1 MNWEEVPGERR
12 RKTGRNSKKSR
23 NRDRGRG
30 RGRERARNKEF
41 ARVTYFF
48 VILFIALMIY
58 IVYFTIARAGS
69 FVNSPYNKR
78 QDLFAET
85 VVRGDIVDRNG
96 NVLAETVVADDG
108 TETRNYPYGS
118 VFAHV
123 IGYSDT
129 ELGKTGLESVENFE
143 LLTSNAFFVEKIQNE
158 FRGEKNIGDTVVT
171 TLDADLQQA
180 AYDALGDNK
189 GAVIV
194 MEADTGKI
202 LAMVSKPTFDPN
214 EIRSDWE
221 SLNSDEENSPLLN
234 RATNGSYAPGSSF
247 KVVTTLAFMRQN
259 SNYADY
265 TYDCTGKIT
274 VGDTTIHCAGGSV
287 HGHEDLESS
296 LANSCN
302 ASFSNI
308 GLSLNIP
315 EYRKTAE
322 DLLFNKPL
330 PSVLDYTKSSFT
342 LTEDSSSAEIMM
354 TAMGQGNTM
363 VSPYHMALI
372 TQAIANGGTMMEPYL
387 VDSVTN
393 YTGSEVRK
401 NVPKSYKRV
410 MTSEE
415 AAQLKEYMTAVVE
428 EGTASVL
435 SGKPYTVAGKTGT
448 AEYSMSD
455 KDRTH
460 SWFIGFTNVDN
471 PELVISV
478 ITEGSDG
485 STSGR
490 AVSLAG
496 QILDSYYN

>member
-1 MNWEEVPGERR
+1 
-12 RKTGRNSKKSR
+12 
-23 NRDRGRG
+23 
-30 RGRERARNKEF
+30 
-41 ARVTYFF
+41 
-48 VILFIALMIY
+48 MIY

-108 TETRNYPYGS
+108 TETRNYPYSS

>member
-1 MNWEEVPGERR
+1 MNWEEVPGERQ
-12 RKTGRNSKKSR
+12 RKAGRNSKKSR
-23 NRDRGRG
+23 NRDRG

-58 IVYFTIARAGS
+58 IVYFTIIRAGS

-96 NVLAETVVADDG
+96 NVRAETLVADDG

-158 FRGEKNIGDTVVT
+158 FSGEKNMGDTVVT

-214 EIRSDWE
+214 EIRANWE
-221 SLNSDEENSPLLN
+221 TLNSDEENSPLLN

-247 KVVTTLAFMRQN
+247 KVVTTIAFMRQN

-265 TYDCTGKIT
+265 TYDCTGGIT
-274 VGDTTIHCAGGSV
+274 VVDPTSHCAGGSL

-322 DLLFNKPL
+322 DLLFNESL
-330 PSVLDYTKSSFT
+330 PGVLDYTKSSFT
-342 LTEDSSSAEIMM
+342 LTEDSGSAEVMM

-372 TQAIANGGTMMEPYL
+372 TQAIANGGTLMEPYL

-401 NVPKSYKRV
+401 NVPKSYRRL

-435 SGKPYTVAGKTGT
+435 SGKSYTVAGKTGT

-460 SWFIGFTNVDN
+460 SWFIGCTNVDD
-471 PELVISV
+471 PELVITV

-485 STSGR
+485 SASGR

>member
-1 MNWEEVPGERR
+1 
-12 RKTGRNSKKSR
+12 
-23 NRDRGRG
+23 
-30 RGRERARNKEF
+30 
-41 ARVTYFF
+41 
-48 VILFIALMIY
+48 MIY

-96 NVLAETVVADDG
+96 NVLAETVMADDG

-158 FRGEKNIGDTVVT
+158 FRGEKNMGDTVVT

-214 EIRSDWE
+214 EIRADWE

-265 TYDCTGKIT
+265 TYDCTGAIT

-315 EYRKTAE
+315 EYRETAE

-372 TQAIANGGTMMEPYL
+372 TQAIANGGTLMEPYL

-401 NVPKSYKRV
+401 NVPKSYRRL

-428 EGTASVL
+428 DGTASVL
-435 SGKPYTVAGKTGT
+435 NGKSYTVAGKTGT

>member
-1 MNWEEVPGERR
+1 MSWEEVPGKREP
-12 RKTGRNSKKSR
+12 KQGRNSKKSR
-23 NRDRGRG
+23 GRDRGRS
-30 RGRERARNKEF
+30 RDHAQNKEF

-58 IVYFTIARAGS
+58 IVYFTIVRADT

-78 QDLFAET
+78 QDLFAES
-85 VVRGDIVDRNG
+85 VVRGNIVDRNG
-96 NVLAETVVADDG
+96 NILAETEVNDDG

-123 IGYSDT
+123 VGYSDT
-129 ELGKTGLESVENFE
+129 ELGRTGLESAENFD

-158 FRGEKNIGDTVVT
+158 FSGKKNTGDTVVT

-189 GAVIV
+189 GAAIV

-202 LAMVSKPTFDPN
+202 LAMVSKPSYDPN
-214 EIRSDWE
+214 EIYSAWE
-221 SLNSDEENSPLLN
+221 SLNSDDENSPLLN

-247 KVVTTLAFMRQN
+247 KIVTTLAYMRQN
-259 SNYADY
+259 SDYADY
-265 TYDCTGKIT
+265 SYDCDGEIT
-274 VGDTTIHCAGGSV
+274 VDNTTIHCAGGSV
-287 HGHEDLESS
+287 HGHEDLGTS

-302 ASFSNI
+302 TSFSNI
-308 GLSLNIP
+308 GLSLDIS
-315 EYRKTAE
+315 EYRETAE
-322 DLLFNKPL
+322 DLLFNQSL
-330 PSVLDYTKSSFT
+330 PGVLGYTKSSFT
-342 LTEDSSSAEIMM
+342 LSEDSSTAEIMM

-363 VSPYHMALI
+363 ASPYHMALI
-372 TQAIANGGTMMEPYL
+372 TQAVANGGTLMEPYL

-393 YTGSEVRK
+393 YSGAEVRK
-401 NVPKSYKRV
+401 NVPKSYRRL

-415 AAQLKEYMTAVVE
+415 AAQLTEYMTKVVE

-435 SGKPYTVAGKTGT
+435 SGRSYTVAGKTGT

-455 KDRTH
+455 KDKTH
-460 SWFIGFTNVDN
+460 SWFVGFTNVDN
-471 PELVISV
+471 PELVITV
-478 ITEGSDG
+478 VTEGSDG
-485 STSGR
+485 SAGGK

>member
-1 MNWEEVPGERR
+1 MMAYIIYFAAF
-12 RKTGRNSKKSR
+12 
-23 NRDRGRG
+23 
-30 RGRERARNKEF
+30 RAD
-41 ARVTYFF
+41 
-48 VILFIALMIY
+48 
-58 IVYFTIARAGS
+58 S

-96 NVLAETVVADDG
+96 NVLAETLVADDG

-158 FRGEKNIGDTVVT
+158 FNGEKNMGDTVVT

-214 EIRSDWE
+214 EIRTEWE

-259 SNYADY
+259 SSYADY
-265 TYDCTGKIT
+265 TYDCTGGIT
-274 VGDTTIHCAGGSV
+274 VGDTKIHCADGSV

-302 ASFSNI
+302 TYFSNI

-315 EYRKTAE
+315 EYRETAE
-322 DLLFNKPL
+322 DLLFNESL
-330 PSVLDYTKSSFT
+330 PSVLDYTKSSFA
-342 LTEDSSSAEIMM
+342 LTENSSSAEIMM

-363 VSPYHMALI
+363 VSPYHMTLI
-372 TQAIANGGTMMEPYL
+372 TQAIANGGTLMEPYL

-401 NVPKSYKRV
+401 NVPKSYRRL
-410 MTSEE
+410 MTAEE

-428 EGTASVL
+428 DGTASVL
-435 SGKPYTVAGKTGT
+435 SGKSYTVAGKTGT

-471 PELVISV
+471 PELVITV

>member
-1 MNWEEVPGERR
+1 MNWEEVPGERQ
-12 RKTGRNSKKSR
+12 RKAGRNSKKSR
-23 NRDRGRG
+23 NRDRG

-58 IVYFTIARAGS
+58 IVYFTIIRAGS

-96 NVLAETVVADDG
+96 NVLAETLVADDG

-158 FRGEKNIGDTVVT
+158 FSGEKNMGDTVVT

-214 EIRSDWE
+214 EIRANWE
-221 SLNSDEENSPLLN
+221 TLNSDEENSPLLN

-265 TYDCTGKIT
+265 TYDCTGGIT

-322 DLLFNKPL
+322 DLLFNESL
-330 PSVLDYTKSSFT
+330 PGVLDYAKSSFT
-342 LTEDSSSAEIMM
+342 LTEDSGSAEVMM

-372 TQAIANGGTMMEPYL
+372 TQAIANGGTLMEPYL

-401 NVPKSYKRV
+401 NVPKSYRRL

-435 SGKPYTVAGKTGT
+435 SGKSYTVAGKTGT

-460 SWFIGFTNVDN
+460 SWFIGFTNVDD
-471 PELVISV
+471 PELVITV

-485 STSGR
+485 SASGR